1 MLDLSNTI
9 PILGT
14 CDGNFYQYVFLSFGL
29 TMASRAL
36 PIALTKSYHSNTL
49 RASKANL
56 FDFDGSGLSR

>member
-1 MLDLSNTI
+1 
-9 PILGT
+9 
-14 CDGNFYQYVFLSFGL
+14 
-29 TMASRAL
+29 MASRAL